1 MAKSVVTRSDVPQEQ
16 RWNADSVFTSPQAWH
31 EAAQA
36 FQAQLE
42 DLGAFKGTLAQGP
55 GRLLDWFALRERLAE
70 QLGKLSV
77 YAVMSYSVDT
87 KDETAVAQYDQVRA
101 LSARFGAAVA
111 FAEPELLA
119 LGFDTLR
126 TWMQTESRL
135 AVYEHV
141 FERLEHRAAHLRSAE
156 VEELLGAVADPFA
169 TATAAHGVLANT
181 DLVFRPAQDSSGEE
195 HEITQGNI
203 GTLLKSPDRS
213 LRRSA
218 WEHYADAHLGMQN
231 TMANILSA
239 GVKQN
244 NFMASARRYGSAL
257 EASLAPE
264 SIPLEVFHSLIGT
277 FKSKL
282 PIWHRYWRA
291 RRQALGYETLHT
303 YDIFAPITHN
313 PPTIPYAQSVQW
325 LTEALKALGQEY
337 VTVLKRGALE
347 ERWVDRSVN
356 RGKRMGAFSYGV
368 QGTHPFIMMSY
379 ADDVFGMST
388 LAHEFGHSMHSYF
401 TWQTQPPAYS
411 RYSLFVA
418 EVASNFNQAVLR
430 DYLFRQNTDRDF
442 RLALIDEAMSNFH
455 RYFFIMPTLARF
467 ELEIHER
474 SARGEALGARA
485 LTDLM
490 AELFAEG
497 YGAEVALDRPRE
509 GITWAEFHTHLY
521 SRFYVYQYA
530 TGIAG
535 AHALAKGILEGQAG
549 AAERYLDFLRAG
561 GSKYPLDALKDA
573 GVDLRT
579 PAPVEEAFNTL
590 ELWVERLETLS
601 QG

>member
-1 MAKSVVTRSDVPQEQ
+1 MATTVALRSDVPREQ
-16 RWNADSVFTSPQAWH
+16 RWNAESVFPNPQAWH
-31 EAAQA
+31 DASRAFLARLKEA
-36 FQAQLE
+36 E
-42 DLGAFKGTLAQGP
+42 AFKGTLAQGP
-55 GRLLDWFALRERLAE
+55 ERLLAWFSLREALSQ

-87 KDETAVAQYDQVRA
+87 KDESAVAQYDQVRA

-111 FAEPELLA
+111 FAEPEMLA
-119 LGFDTLR
+119 IGAGTLR
-126 TWMQTESRL
+126 TWIQTEPGL
-135 AVYEHV
+135 AIYQHV

-156 VEELLGAVADPFA
+156 VEELLGAVTDPFG

-181 DLVFRPAQDSSGEE
+181 DLAFVPAKDSNGEE

-203 GTLLKSPDRS
+203 NTLLKSPDRA
-213 LRRSA
+213 LRQSA
-218 WEHYADAHLGMQN
+218 WEHYADAHLNMQN

-244 NFMASARRYGSAL
+244 NFMARARRYDSAL

-264 SIPLEVFHSLIGT
+264 NIPLAVFYNLLET
-277 FKSKL
+277 FKAKL
-282 PIWHRYWRA
+282 PVWHRYWRA
-291 RRQALGYETLHT
+291 RREALGYDALHT
-303 YDIFAPITHN
+303 FDIFAPVTQNSPI
-313 PPTIPYAQSVQW
+313 IPYAQAVRW
-325 LTEALKALGQEY
+325 LTEALEPLGQEY
-337 VTVLKRGALE
+337 VTVLQRGALDE
-347 ERWVDRSVN
+347 QWVDRSVN

-401 TWQTQPPAYS
+401 TWQTQPPPYS

-485 LTDLM
+485 LTELM
-490 AELFAEG
+490 ADLFAEG
-497 YGAEVALDRPRE
+497 YGTELTINRARD

-535 AHALAKGILEGQAG
+535 AHTLAKGILEGRSG
-549 AAERYLDFLRAG
+549 AAERYLEFLKAG
-561 GSKYPLDALKDA
+561 GSKFPLDALRDA

-579 PAPVEEAFNTL
+579 SAPVEEAFRTL
-590 ELWVERLETLS
+590 EVWVERLEELS
-601 QG
+601 QQ